1 MYGGEHRSQQRY
13 PTKRS
18 TSAPGRP
25 GGSACSTRPSGP
37 TFGTDLVRGVI
48 AGGPAALT
56 EAIEGAEHAFDPA
69 DLADLTAADALAGR

>member
-1 MYGGEHRSQQRY
+1 MLDAAE
-13 PTKRS
+13 
-18 TSAPGRP
+18 
-25 GGSACSTRPSGP
+25 CGP